1 MTILVVDDDNNSK
14 AMLSALLEGNGYA
27 VMQASDGE
35 EAWEM
40 LEASPPDLIIT
51 DILMPRMDG
60 FSLCRKVK
68 NHPVWESI
76 PVVFHTATYVSKED
90 EELAM
95 ALGGTLFIVKPQD
108 PEVLLQKIQ
117 AVLKQIEDEK
127 IFSPK
132 KTGDGLDEMHLRALS
147 DKLHQKVM
155 VLEKTNQALHETNEE
170 LRDFVHIVSHDFQE
184 PLRKISIFSDRLDG
198 DGQKL
203 NEKGA
208 YYLERLQN
216 SVKRMQ
222 DLMNDLVK
230 YSKVVPSK
238 SKSIQ
243 TVNLEDI
250 IQKVLIDLEILLN
263 ETEGKVEIE
272 PLSTIQADPFQMR
285 GLFQNLIANSLK
297 YHKNGIPPLIKIKG
311 QNSASQSEFYEI
323 RVEDN
328 GIGFDEKYSS
338 RIFRPF
344 ERLHRDDEFKGTG
357 MGLTLCKKIVERHG
371 GSIEAKSKV
380 NEGTIFIINLP
391 LKQP

>member
-1 MTILVVDDDNNSK
+1 MKILVVEDDNDSRT
-14 AMLSALLEGNGYA
+14 MLTALLGGNGHS
-27 VMQASDGE
+27 VEEASDGE
-35 EAWEM
+35 EAWKI
-40 LEASPPDLIIT
+40 LEESPPDLIVT
-51 DILMPRMDG
+51 DILMPKMDG

-68 NHPVWESI
+68 NDLALEKI
-76 PVVFHTATYVSKED
+76 PVIFYTATYVSKED
-90 EELAM
+90 EELALS
-95 ALGGTLFIVKPQD
+95 LGGTLFIVKPEEPD
-108 PEVLLQKIQ
+108 VLLQKIQ
-117 AVLKQIEDEK
+117 TVLKLKDHEVV
-127 IFSPK
+127 SLPN
-132 KTGDGLDEMHLRALS
+132 KTADVLDEMHLRALS

-198 DGQKL
+198 KSQEST
-203 NEKGA
+203 EKGA
-208 YYLERLQN
+208 FYLERLQH

-230 YSKVVPSK
+230 YSKIVPSK
-238 SKSIQ
+238 TKSIQ
-243 TVNLEDI
+243 SVNLEGI

-263 ETEGKVEIE
+263 ETEGKVELE

-297 YHKNGIPPLIKIKG
+297 YHKKGVPPLIKIKG
-311 QNSASQSEFYEI
+311 QTSPSQSGFYEI

-328 GIGFDEKYSS
+328 GIGFDEKYTS

-344 ERLHRDDEFKGTG
+344 ERLHRESEYKGTG

-371 GSIEAKSKV
+371 GSIDVNSKV
-380 NEGTIFIINLP
+380 NEGTTFIINLP
-391 LKQP
+391 LKQA